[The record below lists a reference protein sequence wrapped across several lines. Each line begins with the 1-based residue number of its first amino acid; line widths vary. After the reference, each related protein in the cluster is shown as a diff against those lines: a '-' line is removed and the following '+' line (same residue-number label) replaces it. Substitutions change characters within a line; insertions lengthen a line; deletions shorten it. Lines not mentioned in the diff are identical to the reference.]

1 MRVIFSILLFSVLTQ
16 TVSTARAD
24 LIISFKDTELS
35 PRGVGSV
42 DVLLRSSSDIALFG
56 FSAKFEISTETS
68 GGVLEFQPTDQQLD
82 SERNFAGPDY
92 SYIFL
97 NKNGAGFGADRQAD
111 KLQLVSGDF
120 ATEDVTLLANTDYL
134 LARLEVNHNAP
145 IGVSHGVF
153 RIRLVDDPATNLFA
167 DFRGNSHDLNAASF
181 SNFGTLSITAVPE
194 PSCLI
199 LSGCATLSL
208 LLVRRGRRTM
218 ASRPDSSSFSL
229 LDVPE

>member
-1 MRVIFSILLFSVLTQ
+1 MRAIFSILLFSVLVQ
-16 TVSTARAD
+16 PVSTAKAD

-42 DVLLRSSSDIALFG
+42 DVLLRSSNDAALNG
-56 FSAKFEISTETS
+56 FSAKFEILLENS
-68 GGVLEFQPTDQQLD
+68 GGFLEFQPTDQQLD
-82 SERNFAGPDY
+82 SERTFAGPDY
-92 SYIFL
+92 SYVFL
-97 NKNGAGFGADRQAD
+97 NKISVDGFFADSKESN

-134 LARLEVNHNAP
+134 LARLEVSHNAP
-145 IGVSHGVF
+145 IDVSHGVF
-153 RIRLVDDPATNLFA
+153 RIRLVDDPDINFFA
-167 DFRGNSHDLNAASF
+167 DLGGNPHDLNAASF

-199 LSGCATLSL
+199 LSGCATFSL

-218 ASRPDSSSFSL
+218 ASRPDSSSY
-229 LDVPE
+229 